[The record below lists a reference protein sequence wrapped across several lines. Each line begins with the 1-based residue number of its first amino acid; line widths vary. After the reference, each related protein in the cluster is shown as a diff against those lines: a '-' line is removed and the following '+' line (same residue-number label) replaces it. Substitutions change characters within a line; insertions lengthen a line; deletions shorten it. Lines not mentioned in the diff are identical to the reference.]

1 MSKKEYMFDVH
12 PSEDM
17 YQCYLPSKTLSA
29 KTEFTQYKKSKI
41 KLIKKGRYYEKY
53 NLMYEKKFIEQEL
66 SYNKEINNLKLQL
79 VSSQAERDIAKK
91 DKEIAELKLQL
102 LLK

>member
-1 MSKKEYMFDVH
+1 MKNIFNNLTNIYGGDQSYYIQKLENQKE
-12 PSEDM
+12 
-17 YQCYLPSKTLSA
+17 
-29 KTEFTQYKKSKI
+29 
-41 KLIKKGRYYEKY
+41 
-53 NLMYEKKFIEQEL
+53 MYEKKFIEQEL
-66 SYNKEINNLKLQL
+66 SYTKEINHLKLQL